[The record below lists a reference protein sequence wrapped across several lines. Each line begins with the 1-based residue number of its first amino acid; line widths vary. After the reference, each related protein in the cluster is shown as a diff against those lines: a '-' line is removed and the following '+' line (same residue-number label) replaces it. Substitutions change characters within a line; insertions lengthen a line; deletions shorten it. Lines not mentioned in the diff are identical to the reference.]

1 MISKTLAGAANK
13 THIEDV
19 GELRNEPQI
28 NMRAAQKVSKHQWE
42 EWSECDQKENGW
54 NPGDE
59 RDDDSRHYGNKNES
73 KTTKEMQGHI
83 WWEEQEHVEK
93 HCGVFE
99 TFRAKT
105 GVVE

>member
-73 KTTKEMQGHI
+73 KTTK
-83 WWEEQEHVEK
+83 
-93 HCGVFE
+93 
-99 TFRAKT
+99 
-105 GVVE
+105 